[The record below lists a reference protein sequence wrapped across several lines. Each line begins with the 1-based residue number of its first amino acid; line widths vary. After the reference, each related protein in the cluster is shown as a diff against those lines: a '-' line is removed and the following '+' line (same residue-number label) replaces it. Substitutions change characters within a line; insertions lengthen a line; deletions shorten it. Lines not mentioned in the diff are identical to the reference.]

1 MAGSVNSMN
10 QFTPPLSSVSLP
22 TPENRANEPQ
32 PISTQPSGNA
42 TVPPPA
48 NPQPAPSPTAAE
60 AARAYGIGGTV
71 NTTA

>member
-1 MAGSVNSMN
+1 MAGTVNSMN
-10 QFTPPLSSVSLP
+10 QYTPSPMNVNLP
-22 TPENRANEPQ
+22 TPENRANAPQ

-48 NPQPAPSPTAAE
+48 NPEPAPSPTASE
-60 AARAYGIGGTV
+60 AARSYGIGGTV